1 MKKEMSMKEQNTRYA
16 ASVRDDLRRI
26 WNGVC
31 GVDFDEDECED
42 GRDADGNPVTLEAY
56 IDDALDV
63 EFTLD
68 SSKRLIG
75 VTLYVAVGG
84 PTCWIDTRRKEIVC
98 AWGTE
103 SDNGWARLDGEI
115 AEAINCH
122 FDEFMTF

>member
-1 MKKEMSMKEQNTRYA
+1 MKKEMSMKEQTTHYA

-26 WNGVC
+26 WNGEF
-31 GVDFDEDECED
+31 GEDECEDWRED

-98 AWGTE
+98 VWGAE
-103 SDNGWARLDGEI
+103 SDSGWARLDDEI